1 MDQSNRGGV
10 RFAEIQSILNRLIE
24 GRKPHDLTIVHSD
37 PHFGWDTL
45 AQLKGVVVHP
55 DGPDGPAYPLIDMEL
70 VRQKR
75 GDETNLVKALSDPTG
90 VDSYGQMPYR
100 PPPGR
105 YATSEEIQKI
115 IGWLNSG
122 MPE

>member
-1 MDQSNRGGV
+1 MNLKTEGV
-10 RFAEIQSILNRLIE
+10 RFAEIQALLNRLIA
-24 GRKPHDLTIVHSD
+24 GRNLEDLKTVHSE

-45 AQLKGVVVHP
+45 AQLKSLVIRP
-55 DGPDGPAYPLIDMEL
+55 DGPDGPAYPLIDLEL
-70 VRQKR
+70 VQQKR
-75 GDETNLVKALSDPTG
+75 GEETNLVRALSDPTG

-105 YATSEEIQKI
+105 YATPEEIQTI
-115 IGWLNSG
+115 ITWLNSG